1 MAAGY
6 TGMRWA
12 PVAGWCLLG
21 NLLWIGGMGGTAW
34 WLGEA
39 LQESHRAVKIA
50 TGVAGLAVAWVSLRH
65 VERRLPAA

>member
-1 MAAGY
+1 
-6 TGMRWA
+6 
-12 PVAGWCLLG
+12 
-21 NLLWIGGMGGTAW
+21 MGGTAW